1 MVALVQLASDLDN
14 NSDVWMLAD
23 QSVLGFLGKV
33 RVPSAQYQK
42 HIPVVPLTKHQDVK
56 EKCGTVHSFGC
67 SITVNRHL
75 LTHAGAAALFSE
87 NHRRRE

>member
-14 NSDVWMLAD
+14 NSDAWMLAD

-56 EKCGTVHSFGC
+56 RNVVRYTVLGAVSP
-67 SITVNRHL
+67 SIVIC
-75 LTHAGAAALFSE
+75 
-87 NHRRRE
+87 